1 MSNADIVIAALRSGY
16 DRLADLVKN
25 FDDDALAGPSA
36 ASEWDIAQV
45 LSHLGSGAE
54 IMTNTVQ
61 LALDGKPPAE
71 GAEEGQQSNQ
81 TVWARW
87 DAASRREQAD
97 GFIEWN
103 EKLLGL
109 FESLDADQRENLRIE
124 LGYLPAPADVATVGR
139 MRLNE
144 LTLHSWDVRSAIDP
158 AATLDAEAVPEL
170 FQGALDLSW
179 VSKPAALNGETAV
192 VAVATTEP
200 ALEFTLRL
208 ADPVTLDK
216 GSPAQPDGSLTL
228 PAEAWFRL
236 VAGRLGPDRTPD
248 SVELTGPI
256 TLDTLRGVFAGY

>member
-1 MSNADIVIAALRSGY
+1 LSNADIVIAALRSGY
-16 DRLADLVKN
+16 DRLADLVRT

-36 ASEWDIAQV
+36 ATEWDIAQV

-71 GAEEGQQSNQ
+71 GDFNQ

-87 DAASRREQAD
+87 NAASRREQAD

-103 EKLLGL
+103 DKLVGL

-144 LTLHSWDVRSAIDP
+144 LTHHSWDVRSALDP
-158 AATLDAEAVPEL
+158 EATLDAAAVPEML
-170 FQGALDLSW
+170 QTTSNLSW
-179 VSKPAALNGETAV
+179 VSKPAALNGQTAV
-192 VAVATTEP
+192 LAVATTEP
-200 ALEFTLRL
+200 ATEFTLRL
-208 ADPVTLDK
+208 ADPVSIDAA
-216 GSPAQPDGSLTL
+216 PAEQADGTLTL
-228 PAEAWFRL
+228 PAEAWLRL
-236 VAGRLGPDRTPD
+236 AAGRLGPDRTPD